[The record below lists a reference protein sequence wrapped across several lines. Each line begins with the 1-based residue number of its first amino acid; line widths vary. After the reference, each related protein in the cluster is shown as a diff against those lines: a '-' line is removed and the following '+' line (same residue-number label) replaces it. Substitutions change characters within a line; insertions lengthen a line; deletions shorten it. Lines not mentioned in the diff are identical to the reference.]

1 MFLQKGKTLIKYHAN
16 FTLTSRCN
24 DTSITPV
31 SHLLVIIQQ
40 IHQFDNTS
48 RSCPPRS
55 RPISAT
61 RRSQMKI
68 ITGRYQS
75 FLLRM
80 WRESPEGEW
89 RATLQEVKTGNCH
102 HFANLEDLMKF
113 LTLRT
118 GQPNL
123 ALLATEDEPLTH
135 EKKADEDPVR

>member
-1 MFLQKGKTLIKYHAN
+1 
-16 FTLTSRCN
+16 
-24 DTSITPV
+24 
-31 SHLLVIIQQ
+31 
-40 IHQFDNTS
+40 
-48 RSCPPRS
+48 
-55 RPISAT
+55 
-61 RRSQMKI
+61 MKI

-135 EKKADEDPVR
+135 EKQADEDPVR